1 VQVKA
6 VEPNLLVLVDKK
18 TGEERRIDFG
28 ICVWCTGA
36 STRNGVQA
44 RSHSRP
50 VLCAGIKMNPLCERL
65 IKDLPEGAQPN
76 FRSLTTDTVLRVKA
90 RAGDSLSRAVCL
102 VLTPFPGAQGSGGS
116 IFALG
121 DCATIELKTAASH
134 AERMLSSD
142 SPALDRTSLEALLR
156 KYSEEFPHLKEAAD
170 RVDQEFEEHSVD
182 GGLRTPELA
191 KLLSDMDRGLRT
203 LPATAQVAKQEGE
216 YVASLFGSTN
226 RDLSALC
233 TGDQEAFSYKHKGSL
248 AYIGADAAVADIP
261 GFAIL
266 RGVFAGLV
274 WKSFETWSQ
283 VSVRNQALVFADLLR
298 TKIFGRDLS
307 RV

>member
-1 VQVKA
+1 
-6 VEPNLLVLVDKK
+6 
-18 TGEERRIDFG
+18 
-28 ICVWCTGA
+28 
-36 STRNGVQA
+36 
-44 RSHSRP
+44 
-50 VLCAGIKMNPLCERL
+50 MNPLCERL

-76 FRSLTTDTVLRVKA
+76 FRSLTTDTALRVKA
-90 RAGDSLSRAVCL
+90 RHGASWSCIMPRANAL
-102 VLTPFPGAQGSGGS
+102 LRTQGSEGS

-121 DCATIELKTAASH
+121 DCATIELKTAAAH
-134 AERMLSSD
+134 AERMLSSE

-216 YVASLFGSTN
+216 YVASLMGSSN
-226 RDLSALC
+226 RDLKALC
-233 TGDQEAFSYKHKGSL
+233 GGDQDAFSYKHKGSL
-248 AYIGADAAVADIP
+248 AYIGEDAAVADIP

>member
-1 VQVKA
+1 
-6 VEPNLLVLVDKK
+6 
-18 TGEERRIDFG
+18 
-28 ICVWCTGA
+28 
-36 STRNGVQA
+36 
-44 RSHSRP
+44 
-50 VLCAGIKMNPLCERL
+50 M
-65 IKDLPEGAQPN
+65 
-76 FRSLTTDTVLRVKA
+76 
-90 RAGDSLSRAVCL
+90 
-102 VLTPFPGAQGSGGS
+102 LTPCAQGSAGS

-121 DCATIELKTAASH
+121 DCATIELKTAAAH
-134 AERMLSSD
+134 AERMLPPD
-142 SPALDRTSLEALLR
+142 SAPLDRASLATLLR

-170 RVDQEFEEHSVD
+170 RVDQEFEAHAVD
-182 GGLRTPELA
+182 GGVRMPELA
-191 KLLSDMDRGLRT
+191 KLLSSMDRGLRT

-216 YVASLFGSTN
+216 YLASLFRSTN
-226 RDLSALC
+226 SNLAALC
-233 TGDQEAFSYKHKGSL
+233 EGEQEPFSYKHKGSL
-248 AYIGADAAVADIP
+248 AYIGEDAAVADIP